1 MSRKSALNSAQKRT
15 QHTLGR
21 GVYLIMKR
29 KDTPIAQLRVL
40 IAQIRVNSEKN
51 SALSKL
57 VFEAFYLHT
66 KNPNL
71 SRARVTQKS
80 TRTSIKLTSIKSLPQ
95 PKQAI
100 NI

>member
-29 KDTPIAQLRVL
+29 KDTPIAQLRVF
-40 IAQIRVNSEKN
+40 IAQIRANSEKN

-66 KNPNL
+66 KNL
-71 SRARVTQKS
+71 SRTRVTQKS
-80 TRTSIKLTSIKSLPQ
+80 TRTSMKLTSIKSLFQ